1 MKKTNSAQ
9 GIKLAILGAA
19 LVASGAAFAA
29 DSSPAHRG
37 HDRAGHHA
45 FHHQHGHHGFHKS
58 HGFHH
63 GAKGMRGQRHGQMH
77 RAGLIVPGY
86 GVVSRDF
93 VAGMGLNDD
102 QLKLIDDARK
112 EARELRENR
121 KERMKTAR
129 EARSERFKADTFDPV
144 QALKQADERR
154 AQWQAERR
162 QIDEKWIA
170 VWNSFDTDQQARVTS
185 HLKDRAERAQKRAEK
200 FEERKKQRAAAK
212 EERAAGKTSS

>member
-1 MKKTNSAQ
+1 MKKIISAP

-19 LVASGAAFAA
+19 LAASGAAYAA
-29 DSSPAHRG
+29 EHGGSQRF

-45 FHHQHGHHGFHKS
+45 FHPHHGQHGFHKA

-63 GAKGMRGQRHGQMH
+63 GVKGMQSQRHAQWH

-93 VAGMGLNDD
+93 IDGMGLNDD
-102 QLKLIDDARK
+102 QLKLIEDARQAAK
-112 EARELRENR
+112 DLRENR
-121 KERMKTAR
+121 KERIKAAR
-129 EARSERFKADTFDPV
+129 EARADRFDTDTLDPE

-170 VWNSFDTDQQARVTS
+170 VWKSFDADQQARVTS
-185 HLKDRAERAQKRAEK
+185 HLKERAEKAQKRAEK
-200 FEERKKQRAAAK
+200 LEERKKQREAARSERR
-212 EERAAGKTSS
+212 EERVSS